1 MKHIVTVGG
10 SSGIGLAV
18 IQNLQNC
25 DIVNI
30 SRSPC
35 AVAGVRNIQADVT
48 DPNSLKRA
56 FRSLD
61 KIDVLIYCAGA
72 SLAAPVEYVEHR
84 DYRYIFDVNILG
96 AIDCCKLAIPKLK
109 ESENAKIIILG
120 SSGGVAPIAYD
131 SFYSATKSGIISLC
145 TALRLELPQIKS
157 TAVVIGG
164 TQTRFSFK
172 RKIYTDCGE
181 YDKELKQASDA
192 LIKTEQTGYSAND
205 VAVKIAQLVGKKDP
219 PPVVTIGAKNKFML
233 WLYKILPWRL
243 KLSALRA
250 TYNI

>member
-1 MKHIVTVGG
+1 M
-10 SSGIGLAV
+10 
-18 IQNLQNC
+18 
-25 DIVNI
+25 
-30 SRSPC
+30 
-35 AVAGVRNIQADVT
+35 
-48 DPNSLKRA
+48 
-56 FRSLD
+56 
-61 KIDVLIYCAGA
+61 
-72 SLAAPVEYVEHR
+72 
-84 DYRYIFDVNILG
+84 
-96 AIDCCKLAIPKLK
+96 LK